1 MKSYLLCK
9 NKETL
14 ISLRLAGIEGRLFK
28 EDEKFEESIESL
40 IEDKEIGIIIIS
52 EDIADENRDYVMEKK
67 IQSKDTLIIQI
78 PEPDGSKNS
87 DYIMEHIQK
96 TIGIKP

>member
-14 ISLRLAGIEGRLFK
+14 ISLRLAGIEGRLIK
-28 EDEKFEESIESL
+28 DNENIEESIDKL
-40 IEDKEIGIIIIS
+40 IEKKEVGIIIVS
-52 EDIADENRDYVMEKK
+52 EDIANDNKTYIMEKK
-67 IQSKDTLIIQI
+67 LQEKDTLIIQI
-78 PEPDGSKNS
+78 PEPEGSKDSN
-87 DYIMEHIQK
+87 YIMEHIQK

>member
-14 ISLRLAGIEGRLFK
+14 ISLRLAGIDGRLIK
-28 EDEKFEESIESL
+28 EKENIEEAIDDL
-40 IEDKEIGIIIIS
+40 IEKKDIGIIVIS
-52 EDIADENRDYVMEKK
+52 EDIAYENKDYIMERKLR
-67 IQSKDTLIIQI
+67 SKDTLIIQI
-78 PEPDGSKNS
+78 PEPGGSKDTN
-87 DYIMEHIQK
+87 YIMEHIQK